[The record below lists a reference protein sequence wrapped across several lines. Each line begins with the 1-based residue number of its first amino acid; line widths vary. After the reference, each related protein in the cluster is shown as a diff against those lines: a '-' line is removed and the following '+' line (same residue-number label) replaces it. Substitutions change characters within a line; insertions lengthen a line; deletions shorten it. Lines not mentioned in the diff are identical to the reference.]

1 MILRGSDFLVES
13 GKDLTVTLELCY
25 YYDPRTEETEVSYG
39 TQMNKSRKSALEQL
53 QQNSAET
60 TWRMG
65 NLSACGHMLEDFPL
79 LFDVRKFQISRI
91 NFYLKDLFAGTAT
104 NDMIEAVRYSVLM
117 ITTPP

>member
-1 MILRGSDFLVES
+1 M
-13 GKDLTVTLELCY
+13 
-25 YYDPRTEETEVSYG
+25 SYG

-79 LFDVRKFQISRI
+79 FFDVRKFQISRI
-91 NFYLKDLFAGTAT
+91 NFYLKDLICGDGYEAVRYRHGVVT
-104 NDMIEAVRYSVLM
+104 AVRYSVLM